1 MLVTKLVSISF
12 LFVVFLIPF
21 DLPYVESTFQ
31 GSSNNHTKTFSQS
44 GLNMTNLTYDRNSN
58 PFNISYSD
66 WTAKWWQWAYSIPQE
81 RHPSY
86 DDSGKFCGENQKKPV
101 WYLSNSYEFPVIR
114 TCEIPSDTAILVPLL
129 NSECSYAEFPMLKT
143 EQELRECV
151 KDMQDTVGKGHAFL
165 DGVNLS
171 SLIEYRLQTDLFNFT
186 IPQNNI
192 LNLTSQ
198 TTKAVADGNWLFL
211 KPLHTGTFEL
221 KIKGD
226 INSTALINK
235 ENIDANQYAGP
246 IGWNQTTTYIL
257 KVN

>member
-1 MLVTKLVSISF
+1 MPVTKAISIFF
-12 LFVVFLIPF
+12 LFLVFIIPF
-21 DLPYVESTFQ
+21 SLPYAESVIQ
-31 GSSNNHTKTFSQS
+31 GGSNDDTQSFSRA
-44 GLNMTNLTYDRNSN
+44 GMNLANLTFDRNSN
-58 PFNISYSD
+58 PFNITYSD
-66 WTAKWWQWAYSIPQE
+66 WTSKWWQWAYSIPLD

-101 WYLSNSYEFPVIR
+101 WYLSNSYGFPVIR

-143 EQELRECV
+143 EQELRGCV
-151 KDMQDTVGKGHAFL
+151 KETQDNVGKGHAFL
-165 DGVNLS
+165 NEVNLS
-171 SLIEYRLQTDLFNFT
+171 SLIEYRMQTDFFDFT

-211 KPLHTGTFEL
+211 KPLHPGTYEL

-226 INSTALINK
+226 INSSALINV
-235 ENIDANQYAGP
+235 ENIDSNQYAGP

-257 KVN
+257 KVK